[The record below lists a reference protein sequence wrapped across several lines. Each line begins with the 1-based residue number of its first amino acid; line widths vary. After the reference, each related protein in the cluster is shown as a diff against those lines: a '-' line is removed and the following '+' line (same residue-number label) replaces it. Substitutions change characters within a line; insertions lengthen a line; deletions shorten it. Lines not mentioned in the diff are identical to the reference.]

1 MPRIS
6 VAPSIWQLDDVK
18 RGALAFNIGNGVVE
32 SFDAVM
38 AAVRKL
44 LPDLKVEVAAGEAGK
59 SKTQPLDIS
68 AAKAQLQ
75 WAPAYSLE
83 AAFADYLR
91 DLRAIGPGA
100 KARLGG
106 RN

>member
-1 MPRIS
+1 
-6 VAPSIWQLDDVK
+6 VQ
-18 RGALAFNIGNGVVE
+18 
-32 SFDAVM
+32 

-44 LPDLKVEVAAGEAGK
+44 LPDLKIEISAGEAGK
-59 SKTQPLDIS
+59 SKTQPLEIS
-68 AAKAQLQ
+68 AAKDQLN

-83 AAFADYLR
+83 AAFADYLA

-106 RN
+106 RS